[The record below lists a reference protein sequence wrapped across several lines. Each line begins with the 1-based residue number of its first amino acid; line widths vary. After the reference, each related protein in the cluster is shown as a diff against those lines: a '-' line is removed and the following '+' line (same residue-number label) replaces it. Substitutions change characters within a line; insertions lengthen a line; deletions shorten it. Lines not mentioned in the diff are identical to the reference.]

1 MSQRIGLAVSCA
13 LLAIASLRAQTEATL
28 EFEVA
33 SVKAS
38 ASTEATWTGRG
49 GPGSNSPGRITFL
62 NVNMRILVT
71 TAWGLKDY
79 QLTGPATMDT
89 ARYDVVAKM
98 PAGTTVENFRLML
111 QHLLAER
118 IGLMVHHEP
127 KEMSVYEMVVAKG
140 GLKIK
145 EAEKAPEDGTPPP
158 TGHTDKDGFM
168 ILPPGRKGAV
178 MSRADGVTRCSA
190 RMQTVADVVSMMERF
205 SGRSVIDKSSLTGK
219 YDYKLAFAPTRRR
232 RRTAWGALLP
242 SRRAAGRCPAR
253 TCHSSQW
260 PATRRLS
267 SLMPSSNN
275 WG

>member
-89 ARYDVVAKM
+89 ARYDGVAKRS
-98 PAGTTVENFRLML
+98 E
-111 QHLLAER
+111 E
-118 IGLMVHHEP
+118 
-127 KEMSVYEMVVAKG
+127 
-140 GLKIK
+140 
-145 EAEKAPEDGTPPP
+145 
-158 TGHTDKDGFM
+158 HTSE
-168 ILPPGRKGAV
+168 IP
-178 MSRADGVTRCSA
+178 
-190 RMQTVADVVSMMERF
+190 
-205 SGRSVIDKSSLTGK
+205 SLR
-219 YDYKLAFAPTRRR
+219 P
-232 RRTAWGALLP
+232 
-242 SRRAAGRCPAR
+242 
-253 TCHSSQW
+253 
-260 PATRRLS
+260 
-267 SLMPSSNN
+267 
-275 WG
+275 

>member
-1 MSQRIGLAVSCA
+1 
-13 LLAIASLRAQTEATL
+13 
-28 EFEVA
+28 
-33 SVKAS
+33 
-38 ASTEATWTGRG
+38 
-49 GPGSNSPGRITFL
+49 
-62 NVNMRILVT
+62 
-71 TAWGLKDY
+71 LKDY